1 MADEEESKSGENERN
16 DDLVSYLY
24 VLGGIP
30 TLIAFFLIL
39 FLLVGSCDQANVMIP
54 ACRVVLL
61 PAPALA
67 TADAISTCSNSLDRS
82 RSEMRLHRSLNS

>member
-1 MADEEESKSGENERN
+1 MLGDAPSGSLANFVLKFRTASPRESQVMADEEESKSGENERN

-39 FLLVGSCDQANVMIP
+39 FLLTGSCDQANVMIP
-54 ACRVVLL
+54 A
-61 PAPALA
+61 
-67 TADAISTCSNSLDRS
+67 
-82 RSEMRLHRSLNS
+82 

>member
-1 MADEEESKSGENERN
+1 MLGDAPRGSLANLVLKFRTASLRESQVMADEEESKSGENERN

-54 ACRVVLL
+54 A
-61 PAPALA
+61 
-67 TADAISTCSNSLDRS
+67 
-82 RSEMRLHRSLNS
+82 

>member
-16 DDLVSYLY
+16 DDIVSYLY

-54 ACRVVLL
+54 A
-61 PAPALA
+61 
-67 TADAISTCSNSLDRS
+67 
-82 RSEMRLHRSLNS
+82 